1 MELIYEWELN
11 FNCSNK
17 LKLNK
22 FISQL
27 TEEQLNVVVSRAW
40 FKSFIT
46 GTDVLTIKGMHMYT
60 LDYVTAIMEQID
72 RRS

>member
-1 MELIYEWELN
+1 MKLVYEWELN

-27 TEEQLNVVVSRAW
+27 TEKQLNVVVSRAW

-46 GTDVLTIKGMHMYT
+46 GTDVLTIKGIHMYT
-60 LDYVTAIMEQID
+60 LDYVSDIMKQID
-72 RRS
+72 RRI